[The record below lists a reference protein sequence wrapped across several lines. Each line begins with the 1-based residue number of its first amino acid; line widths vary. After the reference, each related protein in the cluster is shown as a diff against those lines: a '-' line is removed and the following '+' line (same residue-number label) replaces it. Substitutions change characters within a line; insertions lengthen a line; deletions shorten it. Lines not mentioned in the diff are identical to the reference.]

1 MGLAGR
7 KYLEEHFSRSAL
19 AEKLA
24 GILEDVLGQRGWRD
38 EKG

>member
-7 KYLEEHFSRSAL
+7 KYLDQHFSRSVM

-24 GILEDVLGQRGWRD
+24 GILEGMLAQPGKPP
-38 EKG
+38 EL